1 MSDTFEFKN
10 LSDAEAMDSPSDTT
24 TILALDGGAVK
35 QIPADKFGGGSG
47 GSFVVN
53 LTPDES
59 LAITAADKT
68 YAEIMAAV
76 NSGIVPV
83 AVLDLTALF
92 GDDARLFAH
101 ICAVIATEGI
111 VFSAKSVDMS
121 GEMMIACTPS
131 DEWMVI
137 SGE

>member
-10 LSDAEAMDSPSDTT
+10 LSEAEAMDSPSDTT
-24 TILALDGGAVK
+24 TVLALDGGAVK
-35 QIPADKFGGGSG
+35 QIPANKFGGGS
-47 GSFVVN
+47 FVVH

-83 AVLDLTALF
+83 AVLDLTALL
-92 GDDARLFAH
+92 GGDARVFAH
-101 ICAVIATEGI
+101 ICAVIATDGI
-111 VFSAKSVDMS
+111 LFSAKSMDMS
-121 GEMMIACTPS
+121 GDMMIACTPS
-131 DEWMVI
+131 DEWSVI
-137 SGE
+137 SG